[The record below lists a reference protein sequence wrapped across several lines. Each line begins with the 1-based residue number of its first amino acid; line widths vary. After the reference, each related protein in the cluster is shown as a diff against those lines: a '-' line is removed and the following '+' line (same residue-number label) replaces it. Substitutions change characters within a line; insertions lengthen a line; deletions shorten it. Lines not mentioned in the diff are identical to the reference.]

1 MRVPLNVYA
10 NMKYNIHLNKYRTKL
25 TTLQVRIKCTCGFVA
40 LNVVLIF
47 QYVKYRPQK
56 RKDLCLF
63 TKHN

>member
-1 MRVPLNVYA
+1 MRVPVNVYA
-10 NMKYNIHLNKYRTKL
+10 NMKYNIHLNEYRTEL
-25 TTLQVRIKCTCGFVA
+25 ATLHVRIKCHVWFVA

-47 QYVKYRPQK
+47 QYVKYRLQK